1 MKSIILDK
9 LNLKGKKVLLRID
22 INSAIFK
29 RKVVESDKI
38 KAHSKTIKELVK
50 KNARV
55 VILAHQGQPRERNFI
70 SLKQHAKI
78 LNKYVKIKF
87 IDDVIG
93 KKALNAIKKLKN
105 KEVLLLE
112 NVRFLKE
119 EFKPS
124 TKNRFVKTFLDL
136 GFDYYVNDAF
146 SVSHRNHTSIVSF
159 TKVFPFGIGGVME
172 EELKNIKKLKSKIK
186 NSLFILGGKK
196 TKDLIPLLK
205 NKKIL
210 TGGYLSLLSIISKGY
225 DLGKENKILKK
236 QFTLLPKIKE
246 YSKNLIDPVDLAINI
261 NGKRKVLLLKDFPQ
275 NYPVWGIGDKTIELY
290 KKEIQSLKQGQVIFF
305 KGSMGRFQYKE
316 FASGTREILK
326 EISRSK
332 AFSVISGGQS
342 LDALKKFKIKK
353 DKFGYVSLSGGAL
366 VSYIV
371 GEKLPGLEVLGI
383 E

>member
-1 MKSIILDK
+1 MKSITLDK

-22 INSAIFK
+22 INSAIFR

-38 KAHSKTIKELVK
+38 KAHSRTIKELVK

-55 VILAHQGQPRERNFI
+55 VILAHQGQPRGRNFI

-87 IDDVIG
+87 IDDTLG
-93 KKALNAIKKLKN
+93 KKALNAIKNLRN
-105 KEVLLLE
+105 KEALLLE
-112 NVRFLKE
+112 NIRFLKE
-119 EFKPS
+119 EFRPS
-124 TKNRFVKTFLDL
+124 TKNRFVRTFLDL
-136 GFDYYVNDAF
+136 EFDYYINDAF

-159 TKVFPFGIGGVME
+159 PKVFPFRIGRVME

-210 TGGYLSLLSIISKGY
+210 TGGYLSLLSLISKGY

-236 QFTLLPKIKE
+236 QFTLLLKIKK
-246 YSKNLIDPVDLAINI
+246 YSKNLTDPVDLAISI
-261 NGKRKVLLLKDFPQ
+261 KGKRKVIDLDGFPQ
-275 NYPVWGIGDKTIELY
+275 KYPVWGIGNKTIKLY
-290 KKEIQSLKQGQVIFF
+290 KKEINNLGSKQAVFF

-326 EISRSK
+326 AISKSK
-332 AFSVISGGQS
+332 AFSVIAGGQS
-342 LDALKKFKIKK
+342 SDALKKFKINKK
-353 DKFGYVSLSGGAL
+353 KFGYVSLSGSAF
-366 VSYIV
+366 VCYIS
-371 GEKLPGLEVLGI
+371 GKKLPGLEALK
-383 E
+383 